1 LVAIF
6 SSGQGER
13 LSPFQ
18 GIRYNK
24 EIAKNLGAVICP
36 PYDVI
41 SPEQQGLYYDRSDY
55 NIIRLEHP
63 LAVSHDAAEQSDR
76 SKYDRAAITFQQ
88 WLKRGILQVDR
99 VPSFYLHDH
108 YFTYMGVKR
117 RRRGLVARVR
127 LEPWGNGIYP
137 HEETYSKAK
146 TDRLQLMRTCQANFS
161 PLFALYQDSEQ
172 EIAQALLEASQDEP
186 IIELGDSNESHVVW
200 AITDPKLRQRLSELS
215 AVRPLYM
222 ADGHHRYETALA
234 YQQERIQELPS
245 VTGKEAFNYVMMT
258 LVDFSDPGLVVFP
271 IHRLVRD
278 IAPSALAGLKS
289 QLEDFFIL
297 ESIPLPASPNASL
310 SSLQAELASRS
321 RGKQRSNPEEI
332 SSRVIIGILGL
343 EPQSL
348 IMLRQRQDVSIEDI
362 MPKNRSQA
370 YKKFDISL
378 ANHLILDRMLGIAQD
393 SESLTYTVNI
403 DEIYQQINEGEYQ
416 LAFILSPPSL
426 EMIKDIVDA
435 KDRMPRKSTY
445 FYPKLPAGL
454 IINALN

>member
-1 LVAIF
+1 MVEVF

-13 LSPFQ
+13 VSPFR

-24 EIAKNLGAVICP
+24 EIVKDLAAVICP
-36 PYDVI
+36 PYDI
-41 SPEQQGLYYDRSDY
+41 IAPEQQKLYYERSDY

-63 LAVSHDAAEQSDR
+63 LSVSYDAAEQSDR

-88 WLKRGILQVDR
+88 WLKRGVLQGDR
-99 VPSFYLHDH
+99 VSSFYLHDH
-108 YFTYMGVKR
+108 YFTYMGGRR

-137 HEETYSKAK
+137 HEETFSKAK
-146 TDRLQLMRTCQANFS
+146 IDRLQLMRTCQANFS

-172 EIAQALLEASQDEP
+172 EIVQALFGASQREP
-186 IIELGDSNESHVVW
+186 IIELDDSNETHVVW
-200 AITDPKLRQRLSELS
+200 AITDPKLRQQLSELL
-215 AVRPLYM
+215 AARPLYM
-222 ADGHHRYETALA
+222 ADGHHRYETALL
-234 YQQERIQELPS
+234 YQQERMQKLPS
-245 VTGKEAFNYVMMT
+245 GIGKEAFNYVMMT

-271 IHRLVRD
+271 IHRLVCG
-278 IAPSALAGLKS
+278 IASSALAGLKS

-297 ESIPLPASPNASL
+297 ESVPLPASPKAFL
-310 SSLQAELASRS
+310 ASLQAEVASRS
-321 RGKQRSNPEEI
+321 RGKQRSNLEEI
-332 SSRVIIGILGL
+332 SSRVTIGILGL

-362 MPKNRSQA
+362 MPKNHSQA

-378 ANHLILDRMLGIAQD
+378 LNHLILDRMLGLAQG
-393 SESLTYTVNI
+393 SKNLAYTVDI
-403 DEIYQQINEGEYQ
+403 DEAYQQVNGGRYQ
-416 LAFILSPPSL
+416 LAFALSPPNL

-454 IINALN
+454 IINPLS